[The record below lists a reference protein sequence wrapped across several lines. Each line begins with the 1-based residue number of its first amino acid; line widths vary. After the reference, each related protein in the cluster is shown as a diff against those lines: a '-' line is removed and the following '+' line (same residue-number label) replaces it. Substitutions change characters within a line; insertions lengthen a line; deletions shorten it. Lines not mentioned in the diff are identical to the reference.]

1 MSVVWRQGTHHEPA
15 AEVERLEAQVHEL
28 QERLARAADEI
39 SRLHAVHRL
48 VYDHGAAS
56 RKGRLPSPPQ

>member
-1 MSVVWRQGTHHEPA
+1 MSVWRRGTHHEPA

-48 VYDHGAAS
+48 VYDRGAAS
-56 RKGRLPSPPQ
+56 SSSQATSPAR